1 MLNWSMGFR
10 PLIMNKEIDRTIFYN
25 LKALGKA
32 MLESAEISRGYQRAH
47 EDKTSMRH
55 DGVLKYDIY
64 KSRADTLEAAGK
76 ILVDS
81 AI

>member
-1 MLNWSMGFR
+1 
-10 PLIMNKEIDRTIFYN
+10 
-25 LKALGKA
+25 